1 MKKDQFLDFMQY
13 PELLNQDSSVM
24 LEGLLKE
31 FPYCQTAQ
39 ILYLKSLHNEKSI
52 HYPNRLKVAAA
63 YSADRRALYKFIM
76 QPELQ
81 IKIHKAEQFFE
92 ENKGLIPELKDT
104 SEIISDKDKITT
116 TESNSIET
124 IIEIQKETPKNE
136 QENINAN
143 AEIAE
148 LETEIL
154 NEVISA
160 SIGFDLASELLN
172 EQSQDLGPLKQGGE
186 KSILATDQEKYTFS
200 EWMKLLNGKK
210 EEKREEGNLVKNT
223 TSTGADLIEKFIQE
237 EPKIKPLKTAFFSPV
252 NMAKM
257 SLLDKDDFVTETL
270 AKVYAKQG
278 NYNKAIKAYQ
288 NLILKYPEKS
298 TYFAVQIQELKKK
311 NNNK

>member
-1 MKKDQFLDFMQY
+1 MKRDQFLDFMQY
-13 PELLNQDSSVM
+13 PELLNQDSSLM

-39 ILYLKSLHNEKSI
+39 ILYLKSLYNEKSI

-81 IKIHKAEQFFE
+81 LKIYKAEQFFE
-92 ENKGLIPELKDT
+92 ENKDFIPDAKDT
-104 SEIISDKDKITT
+104 SEIISEKDKITSSVGNLVE
-116 TESNSIET
+116 TEIEKQE
-124 IIEIQKETPKNE
+124 EISKKE
-136 QENINAN
+136 QEDIFAN
-143 AEIAE
+143 AEIAT

-160 SIGFDLASELLN
+160 SISFDLASEPMDD
-172 EQSQDLGPLKQGGE
+172 QSKDPEPLSQMGRKGI
-186 KSILATDQEKYTFS
+186 SVPDQEKYTFS
-200 EWMKLLNGKK
+200 DWMKLLNGKK
-210 EEKREEGNLVKNT
+210 EEKREEENQVQNT
-223 TSTGADLIEKFIQE
+223 ATIRTDLIEKFIQE